1 MEDWRTPED
10 NIVSLHPHR
19 EASTQRKLSLAAHR
33 IKIYGA
39 KGPSIR
45 ERMPLRSGKLG
56 ITIRG
61 VRLDPRGISIEK
73 VYKIM
78 GQTTEVNTGHVG
90 PLETS
95 DEINLLGG
103 PIAPPP
109 ARRPSPRKKVLLLL
123 LGAVVLAGLAIGGIL
138 WTRRGLVTVQTS
150 KVVRQ
155 DLTSLVTA
163 SGEIKPPPNMF
174 ATVNANS
181 FGKVTEILVKEGDH
195 VNKGQLLL
203 RTEDIQQQANVHAQ
217 EAALTSARAD
227 LKVSQ
232 AAVES
237 ASASLRTA
245 QAGVAQAQARYQQA
259 KDDFTRAQQ
268 MLKDQLIARQVF
280 DQDLSN
286 YQVAQAGVDSAKA
299 QVGQAQAQLTQAVY
313 NRDMAR
319 ARVLQSQAQLVGTK
333 DARDKTIYNSP
344 FDGVITSLPVHVGEN
359 VVPGLQNQPGSV
371 LFQVSNLSVINAVVN
386 VDETD
391 ILGIKYGQPAEV
403 TIDAIPDKKFQGRV
417 TEIGMSALSSTSG
430 QTTTSST
437 QSTSAASSEAKD
449 FSVSVTLNDPPPG
462 LRPGLSATAKI
473 TTATRKDAITVPIQ
487 ALTVREQGELGKEK
501 EAQAKGKAIPAQP
514 ATASQSAEAKK
525 EIQGVF
531 VVRNGRSAFTPVKTG
546 VMGTMNE
553 EVLSGV
559 KPGDEIITGSYQV
572 LRTLKNDTKIKIDNS
587 VKAMGP
593 PAS

>member
-1 MEDWRTPED
+1 
-10 NIVSLHPHR
+10 
-19 EASTQRKLSLAAHR
+19 
-33 IKIYGA
+33 
-39 KGPSIR
+39 
-45 ERMPLRSGKLG
+45 
-56 ITIRG
+56 
-61 VRLDPRGISIEK
+61 
-73 VYKIM
+73 M
-78 GQTTEVNTGHVG
+78 GQTTGVKTGQAR
-90 PLETS
+90 PLEAS

-103 PIAPPP
+103 RLSPPP
-109 ARRPSPRKKVLLLL
+109 AKRPSPRKKVLLLL
-123 LGAVVLAGLAIGGIL
+123 LGAVVLAGLVIGGIL

-150 KVVRQ
+150 KVIRQ
-155 DLTSLVTA
+155 DLTSVVTA

-181 FGKVTEILVKEGDH
+181 FGKVTEIQVKEGDH

-237 ASASLRTA
+237 ASASLQTA
-245 QAGVAQAQARYQQA
+245 QAGVAEAQARYQQA
-259 KDDFTRAQQ
+259 KDDFSRAQQ
-268 MLKDQLIARQVF
+268 MMKDQLIARQVY

-299 QVGQAQAQLTQAVY
+299 QVGQAKAQLTQAIY

-344 FDGVITSLPVHVGEN
+344 FNGVITSLPVHVGEN

-371 LFQVSNLSVINAVVN
+371 LFQVSDLSVITAEVN

-391 ILGIKYGQPAEV
+391 IISVKLHQPAEV
-403 TIDAIPDKKFQGRV
+403 TIDAIPNKSFQGHV
-417 TEIGMSALSSTSG
+417 TEIGMSAVSPTSG
-430 QTTTSST
+430 MTTTSQTTTGT
-437 QSTSAASSEAKD
+437 GEAKD
-449 FSVSVTLNDPPPG
+449 FKVVVTLDNPPPG

-473 TTATRKDAITVPIQ
+473 TTATRHDAVTIPIQ
-487 ALTVREQGELGKEK
+487 ALTVRERRELEK
-501 EAQAKGKAIPAQP
+501 ERKEASGQATLAAAP
-514 ATASQSAEAKK
+514 SSAGQEAREAK
-525 EIQGVF
+525 ELQGVF
-531 VVRNGRSAFTPVKTG
+531 VARNGHAVFVPVNTG
-546 VMGTMNE
+546 IMGTTNV

-559 KPGDEIITGSYQV
+559 QPGEEIVSGSYQV
-572 LRTLKNDTKIKIDNS
+572 LRTLKDYARVKIDNQAA
-587 VKAMGP
+587 VLGP
-593 PAS
+593 PSS